1 MSIIGNHINLVYNNE
16 DLKKVLYNALSNII
30 KIKYAIINKEFDNIE
45 LVKKYFPNIIFKYIE
60 DIDML
65 YNINKLFNNIQK
77 IENKI

>member
-65 YNINKLFNNIQK
+65 YNINKSFNNTQK
-77 IENKI
+77 IENKT